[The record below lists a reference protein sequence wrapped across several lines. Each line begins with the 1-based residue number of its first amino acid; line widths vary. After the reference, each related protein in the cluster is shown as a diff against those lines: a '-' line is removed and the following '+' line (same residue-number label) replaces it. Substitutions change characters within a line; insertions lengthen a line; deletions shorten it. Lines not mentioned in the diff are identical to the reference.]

1 MQRSK
6 VKGCFTELMEPI
18 PIHVVG
24 TSAGLTGAV
33 SSGVGMLNL
42 RKSTPGVAA
51 R

>member
-24 TSAGLTGAV
+24 TSAGLV
-33 SSGVGMLNL
+33 NSGVGMLNL